1 MLLVTKVAPIISYFF
16 LLGQKK
22 GRHSLSVSS
31 FSAQS
36 PVTPNC
42 HSFSNP
48 PRPHNFGRLPFPAVW
63 MHYLETSIAHAF
75 QDGVRL
81 LSCHVALTRVHDRF
95 QPPSAT
101 NPSPLKSTPVL
112 CRLTMVQDYVHLPR
126 EIYFS
131 VSVTLLPLSNHIDYN
146 FYSLK
151 WHKHFNDCTNVT
163 MTVSVLR
170 KRLRLLPRTNLHY

>member
-1 MLLVTKVAPIISYFF
+1 MLFVTKVTPIISYFF
-16 LLGQKK
+16 LLRPKK
-22 GRHSLSVSS
+22 ERQSLSVSS

-42 HSFSNP
+42 HRFSKP
-48 PRPHNFGRLPFPAVW
+48 PHNSGHPFPAVW
-63 MHYLETSIAHAF
+63 MHYLETSIAQAF

-101 NPSPLKSTPVL
+101 SPSPLKSTPILRETGYGPGL
-112 CRLTMVQDYVHLPR
+112 CSSPKGNQFFCLCYTTSAIQSYWLQ
-126 EIYFS
+126 I
-131 VSVTLLPLSNHIDYN
+131 

-151 WHKHFNDCTNVT
+151 LPKQFNDCNNVA

-170 KRLRLLPRTNLHY
+170 KRVRLLPRTNPH